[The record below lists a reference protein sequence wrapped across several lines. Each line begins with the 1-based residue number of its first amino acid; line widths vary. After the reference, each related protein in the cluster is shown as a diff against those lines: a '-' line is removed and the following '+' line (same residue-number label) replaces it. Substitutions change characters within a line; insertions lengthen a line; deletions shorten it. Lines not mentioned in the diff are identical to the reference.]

1 MRERVNM
8 RVARRDQSTH
18 NLKASETMAY
28 VITDA
33 CVKDFLC
40 APECSTNA
48 IHPMSDEEGADAV
61 SQLFINPDECI
72 DCGSCVAVCPS
83 DAIFPIDELPADKAA
98 FAEKNAAHFQ

>member
-1 MRERVNM
+1 
-8 RVARRDQSTH
+8 
-18 NLKASETMAY
+18 MAY

-61 SQLFINPDECI
+61 PQLFINPDECI
-72 DCGSCVAVCPS
+72 DCGSCIAVCPS
-83 DAIFPIDELPADKAA
+83 DAIFPLDELPADKAA